1 MRWNVS
7 KSLQQVLA
15 ELRPSLT
22 LVQREFESLA
32 ESNNEILAFLVEG
45 LIQTGSAATEP
56 PWDVAY
62 RALPP
67 YFWRRN
73 ERRTKRTHRGQRLEF
88 ITGPKSWGRSGGPGG
103 PLFLYGDRDGFGQFW
118 DRSQIMNRLLAL
130 FPRAIQW
137 PYRQEIIM
145 PWTWQATLFRWALD
159 PPPGFALRISRHD
172 DWDYPYTD
180 AMNLPRAAVHG
191 IGKLL
196 TLVEP
201 LGADVPVTPQRPEEI
216 RTAVPVGCPKPMNET
231 QTRCANYIRK
241 RPGVMCGR
249 VVAEDLDIDYDH
261 FRKAITRSLK
271 DHGFSNKGYLWR
283 PPEGPPGQTAAH

>member
-1 MRWNVS
+1 MS

-32 ESNNEILAFLVEG
+32 EGSDEILAFLVEG
-45 LIQTGSAATEP
+45 LIQTGAAATEP
-56 PWDVAY
+56 PWNVAY

-67 YFWRRN
+67 YFWDRHK
-73 ERRTKRTHRGQRLEF
+73 RRTKRKYRGRWCEF
-88 ITGPKSWGRSGGPGG
+88 ITGPKSWGQSGGAGG
-103 PLFLYGDRDGFGQFW
+103 LLFLYGDREGFGRFW
-118 DRSQIMNRLLAL
+118 DRSQIMIRLLAL

-137 PYRQEIIM
+137 PYRQEIIT

-159 PPPGFALRISRHD
+159 PPPGFALRISRYD
-172 DWDYPYTD
+172 DWDHPYTE
-180 AMNLPRAAVHG
+180 ALNLPRAAVHG
-191 IGKLL
+191 IAKLL
-196 TLVEP
+196 ALEP
-201 LGADVPVTPQRPEEI
+201 LGADPPVTPP
-216 RTAVPVGCPKPMNET
+216 TKPLNET

-241 RPGVMCGR
+241 RPGMMCGR
-249 VVAEDLDIDYDH
+249 VVADDLHIDYDH
-261 FRKAITRSLK
+261 FRKAITKPLK